1 MVHVRACSVSIFK
14 KSFDVRSFSS
24 SFGAFRL
31 QELDELNALIQ
42 RASHKKRRDCRRQE
56 RNWSLTSREKLV
68 ALSVYVQSK
77 YSEGAAVA
85 YMMPHKLKAMKR
97 KAGFDEEMETLCQQ
111 CPIRDWFREASVDQL
126 EKIGLNPSTKKE
138 WSIFSEAHA
147 FLSEK
152 YTFAL
157 ATSRKQFKRK
167 SSHSCGI
174 GRSFSGFSAWRW

>member
-1 MVHVRACSVSIFK
+1 M
-14 KSFDVRSFSS
+14 
-24 SFGAFRL
+24 
-31 QELDELNALIQ
+31 
-42 RASHKKRRDCRRQE
+42 
-56 RNWSLTSREKLV
+56 
-68 ALSVYVQSK
+68 
-77 YSEGAAVA
+77 A

-152 YTFAL
+152 HTFAWL
-157 ATSRKQFKRK
+157 
-167 SSHSCGI
+167 
-174 GRSFSGFSAWRW
+174 

>member
-1 MVHVRACSVSIFK
+1 M
-14 KSFDVRSFSS
+14 
-24 SFGAFRL
+24 
-31 QELDELNALIQ
+31 
-42 RASHKKRRDCRRQE
+42 
-56 RNWSLTSREKLV
+56 
-68 ALSVYVQSK
+68 
-77 YSEGAAVA
+77 A

-152 YTFAL
+152 HTFAWL
-157 ATSRKQFKRK
+157 QAEIIQTEDQSQLWNWQIVFWVFCMEMVGQQVRKARMYGIFRNITLRRKQANEDSNYKV
-167 SSHSCGI
+167 G
-174 GRSFSGFSAWRW
+174 